1 MIKKKQLHGINF
13 PSEAML
19 NICYEQIED
28 TLKIPKFSKNGS
40 YMIILEIFDIYTHM
54 NERYVRLYNK

>member
-1 MIKKKQLHGINF
+1 
-13 PSEAML
+13 ML

-40 YMIILEIFDIYTHM
+40 YMIILEIFDIYIYTHM